1 MHFSYNFKTNF
12 KTGFYWLNGFT
23 IRHHPTMDS
32 RTADFKVG
40 RPRFSSRFS
49 HRPNSRALGAGDL
62 SSQRSLVDFSSK
74 GPRRGYLWENDG
86 FRQTNW
92 GLASTTRWKF
102 NKLKNMDRRTG
113 LSEHGLWARIINC
126 FMGRMII
133 NRILGYVLPK
143 KSMFEVQCRLLM
155 VKHVPFQKRLYQD
168 YPCFVGKE
176 GSVQSLILTFRGQ
189 YPRLYQVDPIP
200 KKKKVP
206 RWDPKMNRSIKYD
219 QGSQLFG
226 VFWRNWRKFTADI
239 QRNEEWLRPISRNNG
254 GTLLW

>member
-1 MHFSYNFKTNF
+1 
-12 KTGFYWLNGFT
+12 
-23 IRHHPTMDS
+23 
-32 RTADFKVG
+32 
-40 RPRFSSRFS
+40 
-49 HRPNSRALGAGDL
+49 
-62 SSQRSLVDFSSK
+62 
-74 GPRRGYLWENDG
+74 
-86 FRQTNW
+86 
-92 GLASTTRWKF
+92 
-102 NKLKNMDRRTG
+102 
-113 LSEHGLWARIINC
+113 
-126 FMGRMII
+126 MGRMII

-200 KKKKVP
+200 KKKVP

-226 VFWRNWRKFTADI
+226 VF
-239 QRNEEWLRPISRNNG
+239 
-254 GTLLW
+254 